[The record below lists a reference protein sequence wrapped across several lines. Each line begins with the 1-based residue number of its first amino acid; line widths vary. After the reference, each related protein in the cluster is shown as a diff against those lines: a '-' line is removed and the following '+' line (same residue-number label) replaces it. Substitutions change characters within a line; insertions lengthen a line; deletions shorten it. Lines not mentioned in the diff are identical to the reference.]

1 MQVKKKFLIL
11 APLLKNKETTSE
23 QNKQHIGKT
32 LEAVSNPSKVD
43 ISHEAPEKV
52 VPKANKPLG
61 TKSIVS
67 EFSITGYLN
76 KVEEK
81 LPDLFAGQAEEDL
94 PDHHFTETD
103 LQSEWQL
110 FLEELQ
116 EKDNVTYNAIN
127 AFKLSKKDEN
137 VVEILYPS
145 DSAKSEFDKIQADF
159 FNHFKRKVNN
169 FKIEI
174 VFRNDIG
181 LKKEILTKR
190 KIFDKFVEINPVLK
204 DLEDLMKFDFS

>member
-1 MQVKKKFLIL
+1 
-11 APLLKNKETTSE
+11 
-23 QNKQHIGKT
+23 
-32 LEAVSNPSKVD
+32 
-43 ISHEAPEKV
+43 
-52 VPKANKPLG
+52 
-61 TKSIVS
+61 
-67 EFSITGYLN
+67 
-76 KVEEK
+76 
-81 LPDLFAGQAEEDL
+81 LFTGQAEEEL

-103 LQSEWQL
+103 LQNEWKQ
-110 FLEELQ
+110 FLDELL

-127 AFKLSKKDEN
+127 TFKLNKKNEN
-137 VVEILYPS
+137 IVEILYPS

-174 VFRNDIG
+174 VFKNDTG

-190 KIFDKFVEINPVLK
+190 KIFDNFVEINPILK